1 MRIKGTRICSGHQ
14 HKGYCNVVFA
24 ILFLSIRKKMCSFL
38 LMLEIKSMRGK
49 LAFFFQQQAST
60 WLATFSRKRSQGSL

>member
-1 MRIKGTRICSGHQ
+1 MRIKKEQGYVQVINTR
-14 HKGYCNVVFA
+14 A
-24 ILFLSIRKKMCSFL
+24 IVMWFLLFFLSIRKKVCSFL